1 VSILILS
8 DLCIRE
14 SDIKTF
20 PNVMSQ
26 KFSIIDVANYNTVL
40 PPKSLKSYVDKYISI
55 VSEFLL
61 YIAEHVVMQDHAYYA
76 FVIQRGLETLKHCFK
91 HILLYTRNLDLT
103 IFNCKKALYYY
114 VEFIGQIADDSHSYL
129 QLNSKD
135 ATLFVYK
142 KTIFDINN
150 DHRKVFHMTDE
161 ERQLMEAISRSINCF
176 HELIMVIIMR
186 EKITVEKKE
195 TVIHFALKNS
205 RKIIEKLVKRR
216 DKISVHLRTSQM
228 MMVFMQMLQSYDLSI
243 IDYCAICDA
252 FVKKVTKKSM
262 TISRLQER
270 LHHPQCE
277 KAMYQYTAL
286 RFSNWLFSD

>member
-1 VSILILS
+1 
-8 DLCIRE
+8 
-14 SDIKTF
+14 
-20 PNVMSQ
+20 MSQ

-40 PPKSLKSYVDKYISI
+40 PPKSLKSYVDKYVSI

-195 TVIHFALKNS
+195 DCHSFRAKEFKEDN
-205 RKIIEKLVKRR
+205 
-216 DKISVHLRTSQM
+216 
-228 MMVFMQMLQSYDLSI
+228 
-243 IDYCAICDA
+243 
-252 FVKKVTKKSM
+252 
-262 TISRLQER
+262 
-270 LHHPQCE
+270 
-277 KAMYQYTAL
+277 
-286 RFSNWLFSD
+286 

>member
-1 VSILILS
+1 M
-8 DLCIRE
+8 CIRGLN
-14 SDIKTF
+14 IKRF

-26 KFSIIDVANYNTVL
+26 KFSIIDVTNYNAVL
-40 PPKSLKSYVDKYISI
+40 PAKALKSYVDKYVGII
-55 VSEFLL
+55 SEFLL

-91 HILLYTRNLDLT
+91 HILLYTRNLELT

-150 DHRKVFHMTDE
+150 DHRKTFHMSDE
-161 ERQLMEAISRSINCF
+161 ERQLMEAISRVINCF

-195 TVIHFALKNS
+195 AVIHFALKNS
-205 RKIIEKLVKRR
+205 RKITEKLVKRR
-216 DKISVHLRTSQM
+216 DQLSAHLRISKV
-228 MMVFMQMLQSYDLSI
+228 MMVFIQMLQSYDLPV

-252 FVKKVTKKSM
+252 FVKKVTKKPM
-262 TISRLQER
+262 TILRLQER
-270 LHHPQCE
+270 LHNPQCE

-286 RFSNWLFSD
+286 RFTNWLFAD